1 MFFGLPAFFPVSGRP
16 SKGIISR
23 TSCTWHTPVTA
34 GVLQVGTL
42 DYFSCYSLF
51 LGCEKMDINKR
62 RYSISSIW
70 QAPDWKRPQA
80 NFAASEMLLSVPS
93 KEQQHLVLSFTT
105 TVGKSRQFLLIVL
118 ALEFSGSGF
127 G

>member
-1 MFFGLPAFFPVSGRP
+1 MEDLQKGLFLELAAHD
-16 SKGIISR
+16 IS
-23 TSCTWHTPVTA
+23 PVTA

-42 DYFSCYSLF
+42 DYFSFCSLF
-51 LGCEKMDINKR
+51 LRCEKMDPSKR
-62 RYSISSIW
+62 RYSISSLW

-80 NFAASEMLLSVPS
+80 NFAASETLLSVPS

-105 TVGKSRQFLLIVL
+105 TVGKSRQFLLLVL

>member
-1 MFFGLPAFFPVSGRP
+1 MEDLQKGLFLELAAH
-16 SKGIISR
+16 GIS
-23 TSCTWHTPVTA
+23 PVTA